1 MKFFTHW
8 NLFFFRDTSI
18 AAITAHHPRHAALP
32 EHGRNLPFRTSRRDA
47 VCVGVHPICMIFAPE
62 ISMKR
67 LFGSPGWSMGAD
79 PTPLRRNTH
88 CQGKSTGKR
97 KTVVCSNSLPL

>member
-18 AAITAHHPRHAALP
+18 AAITVHHPRHAALP

-47 VCVGVHPICMIFAPE
+47 VCVGVQPICMIFAPE

-67 LFGSPGWSMGAD
+67 LFGSPGW
-79 PTPLRRNTH
+79 
-88 CQGKSTGKR
+88 CIKGKLLFA
-97 KTVVCSNSLPL
+97 VIHSLFEPANI